1 MLKEERVLFPM
12 IRELATRGEPTTFHC
27 GTVRN
32 PISVMLREHDRAGDL
47 LARMRELTQGYVPPA
62 DGCASFE
69 ACYRGLAELEADTHL
84 HIHKENNLLFP
95 MVVRLEIS
103 SSTR

>member
-1 MLKEERVLFPM
+1 ML
-12 IRELATRGEPTTFHC
+12 T
-27 GTVRN
+27 
-32 PISVMLREHDRAGDL
+32 EHDRAGDL
-47 LARMRELTQGYVPPA
+47 LARMRSLTQGYAPPA

-95 MVVRLEIS
+95 MVVRMEAAVVVDA
-103 SSTR
+103 TR